1 MHIAH
6 VMEATIGGTRRHL
19 VDVALAQLRRGDQV
33 SLLVST
39 LRDPGFEGDLRLL
52 EAAGA
57 QVRRIPMV
65 RSIRPAKDLRH
76 LRQVKAALR
85 ELRPDIVHTH
95 SSKGG
100 VLGRRASLSTGVGA
114 RVHTPHTFA
123 FLFGAL
129 FGRAKRAV
137 FRSIERSLA
146 SSTHRLI
153 AVSTSEAQ
161 TIEASGIVDAA
172 RVRTVP
178 NGIDPARVEGAAPV
192 DLAAFG
198 LDPERPVAAV
208 VGLLY
213 SAKGQDLALEALP
226 TEGLEGL
233 QLLFVGP
240 GDQGPLTE
248 LAARLGVERRVAF
261 AGARDDVP
269 SILAA
274 VDFLLLPSRWEGMPY
289 VVLEAMAA
297 SRPVVATPVDGARDL
312 VEDGV
317 NGYLAASISATAL
330 ADAMRRA
337 VLDGRGRR
345 ASLGQA
351 GRAQL
356 EHSHSVA
363 AMADQLDAVYLE
375 ALEASGKR

>member
-1 MHIAH
+1 
-6 VMEATIGGTRRHL
+6 
-19 VDVALAQLRRGDQV
+19 
-33 SLLVST
+33 
-39 LRDPGFEGDLRLL
+39 
-52 EAAGA
+52 
-57 QVRRIPMV
+57 MV
-65 RSIRPAKDLRH
+65 RSIRPARDLRH

-100 VLGRRASLSTGVGA
+100 VLGRRASLSTGIGA

-137 FRSIERSLA
+137 FRSVERSLA
-146 SSTHRLI
+146 SSTQRII
-153 AVSTSEAQ
+153 AVSVSEAQ
-161 TIEASGIVDAA
+161 TIKGAGIVDAS

-178 NGIDPARVEGAAPV
+178 NGIDPARVEGAVPA
-192 DLAAFG
+192 DLEALG
-198 LDPERPVAAV
+198 LDPELPVAAV

-213 SAKGQDLALEALP
+213 SAKGQDLALEALA

-248 LAARLGVERRVAF
+248 LAERLGVARRVAF
-261 AGARDDVP
+261 TGARDDVP

-274 VDFLLLPSRWEGMPY
+274 ADFLLLPSRWEGMPY

-297 SRPVVATPVDGARDL
+297 SRAVVATPVDGARDL
-312 VEDGV
+312 IEDGV
-317 NGYLAASISATAL
+317 NGYLAASISVAAL
-330 ADAMRRA
+330 SGAMRRA
-337 VLDGRGRR
+337 VLAGRGRR
-345 ASLGQA
+345 ESLGQA
-351 GRAQL
+351 GRAL
-356 EHSHSVA
+356 LDERFSVA
-363 AMADQLDAVYLE
+363 AMVEQLDGVYRE

>member
-1 MHIAH
+1 VHIAH

-19 VDVALAQLRRGDQV
+19 VDVASAQLRRGDQV

-39 LRDPGFEGDLRLL
+39 LRDPGFEADLRRL
-52 EAAGA
+52 EGEGA
-57 QVRRIPMV
+57 DVRRIPMV
-65 RSIRPAKDLRH
+65 RSIRPARDLRH

-100 VLGRRASLSTGVGA
+100 VLGRRASLSTGIGA

-137 FRSIERSLA
+137 FRSVERSLA
-146 SSTHRLI
+146 SSTQRII
-153 AVSTSEAQ
+153 AVSVSEAQ
-161 TIEASGIVDAA
+161 TIKGAGIVDAS

-178 NGIDPARVEGAAPV
+178 NGIDPARVEGAVPA
-192 DLAAFG
+192 DLEALG
-198 LDPERPVAAV
+198 LDPELPVAAV

-213 SAKGQDLALEALP
+213 SAKGQDLALEALA

-248 LAARLGVERRVAF
+248 LAERLGVARRVAF
-261 AGARDDVP
+261 TGARDDVP

-274 VDFLLLPSRWEGMPY
+274 ADFLLLPSRWEGMPY

-297 SRPVVATPVDGARDL
+297 SRAVVATPVDGARDL
-312 VEDGV
+312 IEDGV
-317 NGYLAASISATAL
+317 NGYLAASISVAAL
-330 ADAMRRA
+330 SGAMRRA
-337 VLDGRGRR
+337 VLAGRGRR
-345 ASLGQA
+345 ESLGQA
-351 GRAQL
+351 GRAL
-356 EHSHSVA
+356 LDERFSVA
-363 AMADQLDAVYLE
+363 AMVEQLDGVYRE